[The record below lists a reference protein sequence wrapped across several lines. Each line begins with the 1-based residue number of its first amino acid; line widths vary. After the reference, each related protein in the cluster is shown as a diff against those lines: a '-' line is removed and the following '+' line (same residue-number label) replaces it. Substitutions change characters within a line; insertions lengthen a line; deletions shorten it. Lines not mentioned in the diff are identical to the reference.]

1 MTIGSTMPMAVN
13 KRNAASRPFHVF
25 DCYIRNH
32 SPHTN
37 KKATGHNITQAAK
50 QRWKHPSHDE
60 SPASLLSHL
69 QHSVAAPP
77 ATAPCAYRVMIAK

>member
-37 KKATGHNITQAAK
+37 KKATGHNVRQAAK
-50 QRWKHPSHDE
+50 RCDGNILRTMKVRR
-60 SPASLLSHL
+60 ASS
-69 QHSVAAPP
+69 SA
-77 ATAPCAYRVMIAK
+77 CNIR